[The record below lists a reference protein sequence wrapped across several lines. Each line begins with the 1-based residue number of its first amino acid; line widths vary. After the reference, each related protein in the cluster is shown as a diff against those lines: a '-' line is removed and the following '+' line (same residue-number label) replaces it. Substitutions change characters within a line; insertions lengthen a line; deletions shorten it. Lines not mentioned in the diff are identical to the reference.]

1 MCVTQCFVSPL
12 ACFRMGSCFN
22 KAPQK
27 KPVRGGGGG
36 GDKSGGGEN
45 GRKIVLLG
53 EMSTGKTCL
62 VLRLVKN
69 EFSEKELP
77 TIGFAPFFPPFFL
90 PFLFFSPFVF
100 LVFFFSFNHN
110 SAAFMVHKM
119 PVDDKTVKLEIWDTA
134 GQERFV
140 CFFLSFQTHLFF
152 SLCVF
157 S

>member
-1 MCVTQCFVSPL
+1 
-12 ACFRMGSCFN
+12 MGSCFN
-22 KAPQK
+22 KAPKK

-77 TIGFAPFFPPFFL
+77 TIGFAPPPFFFIL
-90 PFLFFSPFVF
+90 ALVRFAFHLFFCVFSPF
-100 LVFFFSFNHN
+100 NN

-119 PVDDKTVKLEIWDTA
+119 NVDDKTVKLEIWDTA

-140 CFFLSFQTHLFF
+140 CVLNGLS
-152 SLCVF
+152 CVLMF
-157 S
+157 

>member
-90 PFLFFSPFVF
+90 PFLFFFT
-100 LVFFFSFNHN
+100 LCFFFLF
-110 SAAFMVHKM
+110 
-119 PVDDKTVKLEIWDTA
+119 
-134 GQERFV
+134 
-140 CFFLSFQTHLFF
+140 FFLLQSQQRGVHG
-152 SLCVF
+152 S
-157 S
+157 

>member
-1 MCVTQCFVSPL
+1 
-12 ACFRMGSCFN
+12 MGSCFN
-22 KAPQK
+22 KAPKK

-36 GDKSGGGEN
+36 GDKAGGGEN

-77 TIGFAPFFPPFFL
+77 TIGFAPFHASFPHLCVCVLFHSFFPL
-90 PFLFFSPFVF
+90 FSFFS
-100 LVFFFSFNHN
+100 N

-140 CFFLSFQTHLFF
+140 CCLF
-152 SLCVF
+152 
-157 S
+157 